1 MAKWVVT
8 LGCQGVLGGTEE
20 GIGKGFMAQ
29 LQTLLKLLSDKV
41 LKYDQCLSLDLLCFY
56 VL

>member
-56 VL
+56 VS